1 MVLVI
6 SILYRGCAVP
16 VAWKVLKAQQKHPWQ
31 PEWLALLQ
39 TFKERVLVD
48 WTVIVLADRGLYAKW
63 LFKGV
68 VKLGWHPFLCVNVG
82 GSFRPEGERLW
93 QPFKALVP
101 AVGLRWQ
108 GRGTAFSGSKSR
120 LRCTLLGHWSESHQ
134 DPWLILTDL
143 PPECADACWYGLC
156 TWIERGF
163 KYSKRSGWQWQH
175 TRMDDPARA
184 ERLWMAIALA
194 TWWLLSVGGETEAE
208 QDKTLDIPIPTTPGS
223 ARRRGKRW
231 RLVGIFQHGYAL
243 IVTALLN
250 HQLLAIRPA
259 SPEAW
264 PSLSG
269 VGNFSQVVWAAGG
282 DG

>member
-1 MVLVI
+1 
-6 SILYRGCAVP
+6 
-16 VAWKVLKAQQKHPWQ
+16 
-31 PEWLALLQ
+31 
-39 TFKERVLVD
+39 
-48 WTVIVLADRGLYAKW
+48 
-63 LFKGV
+63 
-68 VKLGWHPFLCVNVG
+68 
-82 GSFRPEGERLW
+82 
-93 QPFKALVP
+93 
-101 AVGLRWQ
+101 
-108 GRGTAFSGSKSR
+108 
-120 LRCTLLGHWSESHQ
+120 
-134 DPWLILTDL
+134 
-143 PPECADACWYGLC
+143 
-156 TWIERGF
+156 
-163 KYSKRSGWQWQH
+163 
-175 TRMDDPARA
+175 MDDPARA

-250 HQLLAIRPA
+250 HQLLAIGPA